1 MQCNDRNALGRAGED
16 AAAEFLTWFG
26 WEILGRNIRRREG
39 EVDIV
44 ARREGVLAFIEVKTR
59 RSAVYGTP
67 AEAVTIRKQRR
78 IRTLAGILLAEG
90 IGRAREIRFDV
101 IEARPCPCSPGCMA
115 INHIEGA
122 F

>member
-1 MQCNDRNALGRAGED
+1 MLCNNDRNALGRAGED
-16 AAAEFLTWFG
+16 AAAAFLTHSG
-26 WEILGRNIRRREG
+26 WTILARNVRRREG

-44 ARREGVLAFIEVKTR
+44 ARRGPTLAFVEVKTR
-59 RSAVYGTP
+59 RSAAYGTP

-78 IRTLAGILLAEG
+78 IRMLAAGLLAEG

-101 IEARPCPCSPGCMA
+101 IEVRPCNDGCFA
-115 INHIEGA
+115 VRHIEDA